1 MRLRLRDQVADWH
14 ARGFL
19 TLAGQRALR
28 NALRIARYATDML
41 GEINIRY
48 AQLGPGEKTLR
59 GFSGRNMNTL
69 RQSCLRNRPAISTS
83 APATC
88 C

>member
-1 MRLRLRDQVADWH
+1 MRLRLREQVADWQ

-69 RQSCLRNRPAISTS
+69 VNPAFETGQRSRFPLRRSPA
-83 APATC
+83 
-88 C
+88 